1 MRNASKSRSQLSYLL
16 LIAAAVFVLLGIS
29 VSAIYLPLALM
40 LFGAASVQ
48 DARWQ
53 MGVVLACIVMGGVW
67 VGYQI
72 GKERALADSKVT
84 VEGPLVRP

>member
-16 LIAAAVFVLLGIS
+16 LIVAAVFALLGIS
-29 VSAIYLPLALM
+29 VSAVYLPLALM

-67 VGYQI
+67 GGYQI

-84 VEGPLVRP
+84 VEGPSVRP